1 MTIVLVINSS
11 QQDKKVEPG
20 KKEKRMKL
28 CKDPV
33 MLAWAKKEIVK
44 HFIEV
49 TENKSPFTG

>member
-1 MTIVLVINSS
+1 MTIGLVINSS

-44 HFIEV
+44 HFIESYG
-49 TENKSPFTG
+49 K